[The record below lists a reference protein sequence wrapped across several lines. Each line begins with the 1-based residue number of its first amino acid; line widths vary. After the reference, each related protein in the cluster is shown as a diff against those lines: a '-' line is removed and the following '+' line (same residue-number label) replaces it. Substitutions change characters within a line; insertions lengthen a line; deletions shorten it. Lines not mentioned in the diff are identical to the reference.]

1 MEEETENDWEEL
13 TIESQIKPMRRKIII
28 TVLVLIIGGIVLIAI
43 SIPYYMNVF
52 NVDILSSVEFAIRLS
67 IVGGALVFGGLGKL
81 LANELLLRRKRKM
94 HIDIPEFEE
103 DEEIPELTDE
113 VLDNY
118 RPDLLDVKEERAKP
132 EGDEE

>member
-13 TIESQIKPMRRKIII
+13 TIESQIKPLRRKIIV

-52 NVDILSSVEFAIRLS
+52 NVDIMSSVEFAIRLS

-113 VLDNY
+113 VLDNH
-118 RPDLLDVKEERAKP
+118 RPDLLEVKEERAKL
-132 EGDEE
+132 EWDEE